1 MRGLIV
7 SCAEMLEVVAA
18 YSDALGMDTL
28 YTKSGEAG
36 VDFRREVIMQ
46 RSEGTNLIP
55 MFCG

>member
-1 MRGLIV
+1 
-7 SCAEMLEVVAA
+7 MLEVVAA